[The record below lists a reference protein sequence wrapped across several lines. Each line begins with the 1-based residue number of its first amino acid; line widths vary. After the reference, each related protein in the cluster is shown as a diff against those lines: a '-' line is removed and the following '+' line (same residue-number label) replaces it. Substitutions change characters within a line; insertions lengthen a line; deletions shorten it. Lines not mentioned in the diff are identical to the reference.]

1 MILWYR
7 KSILASLVSIFS
19 CAAIIA
25 AIGGL
30 KDGSL
35 DGGSGAIGALVNL
48 FEPIAK
54 SALEKNSG
62 SYHSASCLK
71 GIRIQGRQRRIYLAV

>member
-7 KSILASLVSIFS
+7 KSFLASLVSIFA

-25 AIGGL
+25 AIGGI

-35 DGGSGAIGALVNL
+35 DGGNGALVIGVGIVGIILGWIIN
-48 FEPIAK
+48 EHKKNKK
-54 SALEKNSG
+54 S
-62 SYHSASCLK
+62 
-71 GIRIQGRQRRIYLAV
+71 

>member
-7 KSILASLVSIFS
+7 KSFLASLVSIFS

-25 AIGGL
+25 AIGGI

-35 DGGSGAIGALVNL
+35 DGGNGALVIGVGIVGIILGWIIN
-48 FEPIAK
+48 EHKKNKK
-54 SALEKNSG
+54 S
-62 SYHSASCLK
+62 
-71 GIRIQGRQRRIYLAV
+71 

>member
-1 MILWYR
+1 MIPSSMRGAPRKEGSIMILWYR

-30 KDGSL
+30 KDRSL
-35 DGGSGAIGALVNL
+35 DGGSGALVIGLGVVGIILGWIIN
-48 FEPIAK
+48 EHKKNKK
-54 SALEKNSG
+54 S
-62 SYHSASCLK
+62 
-71 GIRIQGRQRRIYLAV
+71 